1 MSNVCSDPLE
11 EARAL
16 IAAAAAALDRLATEE
31 SFGVKA
37 GDLLKRKMVV
47 YADGAC
53 SGNPGPAAVAY
64 AITVIPLDMPV
75 GDVRHSK
82 LVKVDRPSEVQP
94 GGMYL
99 IHSMSQKLKGEC
111 GSGKAEVVAATY
123 GLINACN
130 MIRMLDVDAVEL
142 VSDSQYVVGAVNGWL
157 NGWVRKGWRKSN
169 GDPVANRDV
178 WEWYLAKTTPE
189 FRGRVKA
196 TYKSISQA
204 MMIDWCD
211 DQATKEIGSKRNR

>member
-1 MSNVCSDPLE
+1 MSYAEMDRAME
-11 EARAL
+11 EARAVL
-16 IAAAAAALDRLATEE
+16 EAALARMATGE
-31 SFGVKA
+31 SFEARA

-82 LVKVDRPSEVQP
+82 LVKVDRPIEVQP

-99 IHSMSQKLKGEC
+99 IYSTSQKLKGEC
-111 GSGKAEVVAATY
+111 GSGRAEAAAAVYGLVNGYRMLRNFPDIEVVEYIGDARYVIDAING
-123 GLINACN
+123 GL
-130 MIRMLDVDAVEL
+130 
-142 VSDSQYVVGAVNGWL
+142 GT
-157 NGWVRKGWRKSN
+157 WVRRGWRRSD
-169 GDPVANRDV
+169 GRPVANKDV
-178 WEWYLAKTTPE
+178 WETYIAKTTPE